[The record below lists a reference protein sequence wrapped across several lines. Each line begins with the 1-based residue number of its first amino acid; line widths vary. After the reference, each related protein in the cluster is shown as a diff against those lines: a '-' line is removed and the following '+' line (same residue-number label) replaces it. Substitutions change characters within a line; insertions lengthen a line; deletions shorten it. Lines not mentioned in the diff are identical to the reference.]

1 MRITQSMLQNNM
13 LKNLY
18 SSQAQMNK
26 YLTQIN
32 TGKKISRPS
41 DDPVIVMK
49 GMGYRTEVT
58 EVDQY
63 RRNTSEIWNWMDH
76 TDDALDKATKAMQR
90 IEELAV
96 QAANDTYDK
105 DEREAIA
112 KEVEQLQRQLVE
124 IANTNVNGKYIFNGT
139 DTNLKPVEV
148 DAEGNVIVTDTD
160 GRNQYVNIEV
170 SKGITFDVNMD
181 PDKMFNKELF
191 ANIDDFISA
200 LKSDDSNQQDEI
212 NSALENLRK
221 GTTDIVNTRAELG
234 AKMNRLE
241 LIEDRLSHQ
250 EIIAKDTMMKNE
262 GVDFEEAVMNLL
274 TQEVIH
280 RAALSAGSKIIQPSL
295 VDFLR

>member
-58 EVDQY
+58 EDDQY

-148 DAEGNVIVTDTD
+148 DEEGNVIVTDTD

-191 ANIDDFISA
+191 SNIDDFISA

>member
-18 SSQAQMNK
+18 SSQVQMNK

-58 EVDQY
+58 EVEQY

-139 DTNLKPVEV
+139 DTNLQPVEV

-200 LKSDDSNQQDEI
+200 LKSDDSNQQDEM

>member
-1 MRITQSMLQNNM
+1 MRITQTMLQNNM

-26 YLTQIN
+26 YITQIN

-58 EVDQY
+58 EVEQY

-96 QAANDTYDK
+96 QAANDTNDK

-139 DTNLKPVEV
+139 DTNVKPVEV
-148 DAEGNVIVTDTD
+148 DAEGNIVVTDTD
-160 GRNQYVNIEV
+160 GRNQDVNIEV

-191 ANIDDFISA
+191 TNMSDFISA
-200 LKSDDSNQQDEI
+200 LKSDDPNQQDEM
-212 NSALENLRK
+212 NRALENLRK
-221 GTTDIVNTRAELG
+221 GMTDIVNTRAELG

>member
-58 EVDQY
+58 EVEQY

-139 DTNLKPVEV
+139 DTNLQPVEV

-200 LKSDDSNQQDEI
+200 LKSDDSNQQDEM

-250 EIIAKDTMMKNE
+250 EIIAKDTIMKNE

-280 RAALSAGSKIIQPSL
+280 RAALSAGSKIVQPSL

>member
-58 EVDQY
+58 EVEQY

-139 DTNLKPVEV
+139 DTNLQPVEV

-200 LKSDDSNQQDEI
+200 LKSDDSNQQDEM

>member
-148 DAEGNVIVTDTD
+148 DEEGNVIVTDTD

-200 LKSDDSNQQDEI
+200 LKSDDSNQQDEM

>member
-1 MRITQSMLQNNM
+1 
-13 LKNLY
+13 
-18 SSQAQMNK
+18 
-26 YLTQIN
+26 
-32 TGKKISRPS
+32 
-41 DDPVIVMK
+41 
-49 GMGYRTEVT
+49 
-58 EVDQY
+58 
-63 RRNTSEIWNWMDH
+63 
-76 TDDALDKATKAMQR
+76 
-90 IEELAV
+90 
-96 QAANDTYDK
+96 
-105 DEREAIA
+105 
-112 KEVEQLQRQLVE
+112 
-124 IANTNVNGKYIFNGT
+124 
-139 DTNLKPVEV
+139 
-148 DAEGNVIVTDTD
+148 
-160 GRNQYVNIEV
+160 
-170 SKGITFDVNMD
+170 
-181 PDKMFNKELF
+181 MFNKELF

-200 LKSDDSNQQDEI
+200 LKSDDSNQQDEM

>member
-58 EVDQY
+58 EVEQY

-139 DTNLKPVEV
+139 DTNLQPVEV

-181 PDKMFNKELF
+181 PDKTFNKELF

-200 LKSDDSNQQDEI
+200 LKSDDSNQQDEM

>member
-58 EVDQY
+58 EVEQY

-96 QAANDTYDK
+96 KAANDTYDK

-139 DTNLKPVEV
+139 DTNLQPVEV

-200 LKSDDSNQQDEI
+200 LKSDDSNQQDEM

>member
-148 DAEGNVIVTDTD
+148 DEEGNVIVTDTD

-191 ANIDDFISA
+191 SNIDDFISA

-212 NSALENLRK
+212 NSALEILRK

>member
-148 DAEGNVIVTDTD
+148 DEEGNVIVTDTD

-191 ANIDDFISA
+191 SNIDDFISA

>member
-148 DAEGNVIVTDTD
+148 DEEGNVIVTDTD

-191 ANIDDFISA
+191 SNIDDFISA
-200 LKSDDSNQQDEI
+200 LKSDDSNQQDEM